1 MFTLKSSSSVK
12 ETHKKKTKKK
22 SSKKKTAS
30 EINRESSK
38 SPNESY
44 GEGNWNKRTIPN
56 IKVNFCEPGK

>member
-30 EINRESSK
+30 EINRESSI
-38 SPNESY
+38 SLNESTG
-44 GEGNWNKRTIPN
+44 GENWNKRIIPK